1 MGISVLGLANIT
13 YRKHMRSMMDLN
25 ANKKKP
31 RNYVDASNIP
41 IVLALFAISEAAKA
55 DISLSGTAE
64 VTVSTTS
71 EITETDLTVTGS
83 SGSTTVVESAAPESE
98 NITANNDTV
107 NIDVDPSSNFYI
119 QLGPPLPPMAVRT

>member
-1 MGISVLGLANIT
+1 MGISISCLANIT

-83 SGSTTVVESAAPESE
+83 SGVQHQ
-98 NITANNDTV
+98 NLKI
-107 NIDVDPSSNFYI
+107 
-119 QLGPPLPPMAVRT
+119 LPPTTTRST